1 MQRHLRL
8 VIVILASLIT
18 LLSGCGKVL
27 PENGFKLAAEYPVK
41 INVSVDV
48 DFNQN
53 PQIFIKA
60 RDLEINREDMVLIL
74 KDALLSN
81 KDGTYVIK
89 LDGKV
94 SFPLGGYIIE
104 IWKDGKYEKIV
115 DEASFRSAENHK

>member
-48 DFNQN
+48 DFLND
-53 PQIFIKA
+53 PKIFIRA
-60 RDLEINREDMVLIL
+60 RDLEINREVMILTL

-81 KDGTYVIK
+81 KDGTYMIK

>member
-27 PENGFKLAAEYPVK
+27 SGNDFKLAAEYPVK
-41 INVSVDV
+41 IKISVDV
-48 DFNQN
+48 DSIKD
-53 PQIFIKA
+53 PKIFIKA
-60 RDLEINREDMVLIL
+60 RDLEIKKEDMVLIL